1 MLQRA
6 SNRDNR
12 GQCRVSRLTLL
23 PCLFPLGINLD
34 PNWFQIAGK
43 HSVNFVVHFFLNQQ
57 KALVKRWW
65 HTPKCADTLG
75 NKQWKHKHYCF
86 WSIHKLNT
94 LSCFTLKRSGK
105 YCQLW
110 GGQNSA
116 LHKGVF
122 FYCSWNIAWLKNC
135 NTQKFPVKGLNDG
148 LKHWTLRSWCYKWKK
163 TCPSTWSQ
171 CDLEVHQLSTLHHQ
185 LHLVCKELLA
195 HLGYSGK
202 GGGGGGWGQLVELLA
217 VRGLSSGWQGLGWG
231 TPGQQVSLMV
241 GGSEAQVW
249 AGVPLNCEL
258 RQGLS
263 SRYESSCLGLF
274 CGAVPWLH
282 NQGLFC
288 MSRWWHLLAVLGRL
302 LPQAPPLCLLGGLL
316 GVETPA
322 LMGARPPWQGEVL
335 AEHNKSEVF
344 YLLYVYVLKCLEKRG
359 TADIFLCLHHRSTKS
374 LETSFDSS
382 LRDSLHQEQ
391 SWVAGEMMKR
401 HHPVWPPRKIQRM
414 ALLTWRSAKDTG
426 ATVPLQLSNHHHL
439 RSGKGNEPLPDG

>member
-1 MLQRA
+1 M
-6 SNRDNR
+6 S
-12 GQCRVSRLTLL
+12 S
-23 PCLFPLGINLD
+23 
-34 PNWFQIAGK
+34 
-43 HSVNFVVHFFLNQQ
+43 
-57 KALVKRWW
+57 
-65 HTPKCADTLG
+65 
-75 NKQWKHKHYCF
+75 
-86 WSIHKLNT
+86 
-94 LSCFTLKRSGK
+94 FTLKRSGK

-148 LKHWTLRSWCYKWKK
+148 LKHWTLRSWCYKWKQ
-163 TCPSTWSQ
+163 TCPSTWSP

-241 GGSEAQVW
+241 GGSDAQVW

-263 SRYESSCLGLF
+263 SRYEASCLGLF
-274 CGAVPWLH
+274 CGAAPWLH
-282 NQGLFC
+282 NQGSFC
-288 MSRWWHLLAVLGRL
+288 MSRWWHLLAVLGQL
-302 LPQAPPLCLLGGLL
+302 LPQAPAFCLLGGHL

-322 LMGARPPWQGEVL
+322 LMGACPPWQGEVL
-335 AEHNKSEVF
+335 AEHNKSEVLC
-344 YLLYVYVLKCLEKRG
+344 LLYVYVLKCLEKRG

-374 LETSFDSS
+374 LETSFGSS

-391 SWVAGEMMKR
+391 SWVAGEMMKG

-414 ALLTWRSAKDTG
+414 ALLTWRSAKQWGHCSSKTFKSPPSQIGKGEWATTRWLGLPRSYRNITSKFTLPGNFSKVLLARELLLWLCASSDPQGSGTEPAVKTG
-426 ATVPLQLSNHHHL
+426 MEWTAELDPLWEQWPDEGVHKERVGSCQVPAPVLVL
-439 RSGKGNEPLPDG
+439 SGKI